1 MIFICVVTHCDVI
14 HGQWLLKTFLSF
26 SNFTQE
32 DYVNAGKF
40 AMSHANEADYY
51 AQKFG
56 DTFMNSQ

>member
-1 MIFICVVTHCDVI
+1 MSPLIIVI
-14 HGQWLLKTFLSF
+14 LKIPLF